1 MAIQGQ
7 ALFDEVETYCQ
18 ILDQELEKFVL
29 HMKQLQ
35 NEMEN
40 IEIQ

>member
-29 HMKQLQ
+29 HMKQ